1 MPETALR
8 PQKRAEG
15 LSGGAAK
22 NSYVKCGGVAG
33 SYFTHHVVTQT
44 ESREKKPSG
53 RSRVVFY
60 WFFAAPG
67 VIVVVLRIVI
77 CIYLVVLC

>member
-1 MPETALR
+1 MANSL
-8 PQKRAEG
+8 QSGAEG
-15 LSGGAAK
+15 LSEGASK

-60 WFFAAPG
+60 
-67 VIVVVLRIVI
+67 
-77 CIYLVVLC
+77 